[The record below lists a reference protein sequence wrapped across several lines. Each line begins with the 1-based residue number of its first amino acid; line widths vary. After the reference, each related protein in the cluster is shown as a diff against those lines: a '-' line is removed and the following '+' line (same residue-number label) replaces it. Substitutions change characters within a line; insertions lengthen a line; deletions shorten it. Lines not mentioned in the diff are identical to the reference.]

1 MNKHLRYG
9 WRGAWVDIII
19 ALGPRLSLRIIIIIM
34 IIIRTR
40 VIILARA
47 GFLFFYRWLDSSW
60 MFQKV
65 FNCCESKGS
74 KSLLNSSDILLL
86 LLLAIKEFR
95 FCYENNNNTFL
106 KLIFQFWCST
116 TLMRNWE
123 QHKKLHERG
132 NITFAC
138 PACFHCCYVVLEYG
152 KACDICKKNY
162 GRTLVILVPKNLVS
176 RLRLTTWQTSNL
188 AKWN

>member
-1 MNKHLRYG
+1 MNKHLRCG

-19 ALGPRLSLRIIIIIM
+19 ALGPRLSLRFIIRIR
-34 IIIRTR
+34 IRTR

-47 GFLFFYRWLDSSW
+47 GFFLRWLDSSW
-60 MFQKV
+60 MFQKI

-74 KSLLNSSDILLL
+74 KSLLNSSDILLP

-106 KLIFQFWCST
+106 KLIFQCWCST
-116 TLMRNWE
+116 TLMISWK
-123 QHKKLHERG
+123 QHKKLHERE

-138 PACFHCCYVVLEYG
+138 PACFHCYYVVLEYG
-152 KACDICKKNY
+152 KACDICKKKY
-162 GRTLVILVPKNLVS
+162 GRTLVTLVPKNLVC